1 MKKENIEQE
10 EWKLASMLQETNL
23 NHRFPTL
30 QEQLTKV
37 LTLREREAKEEI
49 FDDIKQKLCKD
60 SRIDFRYE
68 RIIKLRDLKD
78 IEKRHLNTLNTEKLK
93 EEI

>member
-37 LTLREREAKEEI
+37 LTLREREAKKEV
-49 FDDIKQKLCKD
+49 FDDIEHYGCVYRVYRVL
-60 SRIDFRYE
+60 
-68 RIIKLRDLKD
+68 
-78 IEKRHLNTLNTEKLK
+78 LNKAGS
-93 EEI
+93 